1 MRLTGFGE
9 NFSGEAPPVLHKANE
24 NSNKMN
30 FVGAAEAHVLL
41 FGQLKDFV
49 HGEMRGLS
57 VKTAH
62 GCEIERW
69 LELVEHTEVAQ
80 LQAYAQLRDAHHE
93 FHRYALALVEQA
105 EMGDMVAAEVIRKSG
120 LSQSLRGLL
129 VALTELHDAIAK
141 QPGLLN

>member
-1 MRLTGFGE
+1 MQLTGFGE
-9 NFSGEAPPVLHKANE
+9 NFLGEVPPVLRKANE
-24 NSNKMN
+24 NGNKMN

-49 HGEMRGLS
+49 HGEMRGLG
-57 VKTAH
+57 VNVAH

-69 LELVEHTEVAQ
+69 LDLVEHTDVAQ
-80 LQAYAQLRDAHHE
+80 LQAYAQLREAHHE
-93 FHRYALALVEQA
+93 FHGYALALMEQA
-105 EMGDMVAAEVIRKSG
+105 EMGDLVAAEVIRKSG

-141 QPGLLN
+141 QPNLLN